1 MEKFTLGLVIGAVAG
16 ALATANSYKM
26 RTLVRK
32 TQAELQAKLD
42 QMMDEK
48 IRAME
53 TMTDEIKA
61 ETAQAAEDAEKQ
73 LAKAAPKRKT
83 AKKATEQA

>member
-1 MEKFTLGLVIGAVAG
+1 MEKFALGLLVGAVGG

-32 TQAELQAKLD
+32 TQEDLQAKLD
-42 QMMDEK
+42 QIMDEK

-53 TMTDEIKA
+53 QMTEEIKT
-61 ETAQAAEDAEKQ
+61 ETAEKAEKAEEKIKT
-73 LAKAAPKRKT
+73 AKKRKT
-83 AKKATEQA
+83 AKQ

>member
-1 MEKFTLGLVIGAVAG
+1 MEKFALGLLIGAVGG

-42 QMMDEK
+42 QMMD
-48 IRAME
+48 
-53 TMTDEIKA
+53 
-61 ETAQAAEDAEKQ
+61 
-73 LAKAAPKRKT
+73 
-83 AKKATEQA
+83 

>member
-1 MEKFTLGLVIGAVAG
+1 MEKFALGIVLGAVGG

-53 TMTDEIKA
+53 SATEDIKT
-61 ETAQAAEDAEKQ
+61 ETAELAEGAKNELKS
-73 LAKAAPKRKT
+73 AKAALKKKT
-83 AKKATEQA
+83 AKA

>member
-1 MEKFTLGLVIGAVAG
+1 MEKFTLGLVLGAVGG
-16 ALATANSYKM
+16 ALVVANSYKM

-32 TQAELQAKLD
+32 TQTELQAKLD

-53 TMTDEIKA
+53 AMTDEIKT
-61 ETAQAAEDAEKQ
+61 ETANAADEGKESTP
-73 LAKAAPKRKT
+73 AKATPKRKT
-83 AKKATEQA
+83 AKA

>member
-1 MEKFTLGLVIGAVAG
+1 MEKLAIGMLIGAVGG

-53 TMTDEIKA
+53 SMTEEIKT
-61 ETAQAAEDAEKQ
+61 ETAELASEAEEKVAK
-73 LAKAAPKRKT
+73 LTTKKKAKA
-83 AKKATEQA
+83 